1 MKKFSMSLP
10 QLIFVA
16 ATRGA
21 LGVGIGLLAAN
32 RLRRRR
38 RRIVGSTLAILGALS
53 TIPALIAIFGSESV
67 PGPRVTETSAA

>member
-1 MKKFSMSLP
+1 MKKINLTLP

-38 RRIVGSTLAILGALS
+38 RRIVGSTLAIVGALT
-53 TIPALIAIFGSESV
+53 TIPAAIAIFRSKSA
-67 PGPRVTETSAA
+67 PSPIVTETSAA

>member
-32 RLRRRR
+32 RIRRHRRRV
-38 RRIVGSTLAILGALS
+38 VGSTLAIVGALT
-53 TIPALIAIFGSESV
+53 TIPVAIAIFRSKSAQSSV
-67 PGPRVTETSAA
+67 MTETSAA

>member
-1 MKKFSMSLP
+1 MKKFNVSLP

-38 RRIVGSTLAILGALS
+38 RRVIGSTLAIVGALS
-53 TIPALIAIFGSESV
+53 TIPAAISIFRSKSAASSHM
-67 PGPRVTETSAA
+67 TETSAA